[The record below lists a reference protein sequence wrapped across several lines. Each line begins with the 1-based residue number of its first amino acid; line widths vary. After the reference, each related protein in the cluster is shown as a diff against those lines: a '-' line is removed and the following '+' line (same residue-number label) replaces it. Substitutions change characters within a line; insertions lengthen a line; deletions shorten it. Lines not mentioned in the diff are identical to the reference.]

1 VNAPVLAE
9 PPSGVARRFA
19 AFTLAY
25 TVFVILFG
33 AVVRITG
40 SGAGCGQHWPT
51 CHGEVAHLPRTFATA
66 IELTHR
72 VTSGLALVLV
82 LGLFGVTFH
91 RTPSGHPTRRL
102 AIGAVLLMLLEALI
116 GAGLVLLALVA
127 KNASV
132 ARAIVMPAHLLSTY
146 ALTAVLTLLV
156 VWRDDGVRA
165 ANEPRTR
172 LLLLACGVALVVVSA
187 TGAVTALGDTLY
199 PPDAASV
206 GSRLAEDQASGAHFL
221 MRLRVV
227 HPVLAVLAAA
237 FVASA
242 ARRIAARSAS
252 PRLRSASRA
261 VVVFVAAQLAAGILN
276 VFLSA
281 PGWLQVMH
289 LGLALGLWI
298 AFVVLAHE
306 VRVALRVARAS
317 SARHR

>member
-1 VNAPVLAE
+1 VNAPALAE

-51 CHGEVAHLPRTFATA
+51 CHGEIAHLPRTLATA

-72 VTSGLALVLV
+72 VTSGLALVAV
-82 LGLFGVTFH
+82 LGLFGVTF
-91 RTPSGHPTRRL
+91 RRAPSGHPARKL
-102 AIGAVLLMLLEALI
+102 AAGAVLLMLLEALI
-116 GAGLVLLALVA
+116 GAGLVLLELVA

-156 VWRDDGVRA
+156 VLRDDRTSA
-165 ANEPRTR
+165 AKDRPVW
-172 LLLLACGVALVVVSA
+172 LLLVACGVALVVVSA

-199 PPDAASV
+199 PPQAGST
-206 GSRLAEDQASGAHFL
+206 GSRLAEDQASSAHFL
-221 MRLRVV
+221 MRLRIV

-237 FVASA
+237 LVASA
-242 ARRIAARSAS
+242 ARRIAARLAS
-252 PRLRSASRA
+252 PRLRSASRT
-261 VVVFVAAQLAAGILN
+261 VVVFVAVQLAAGVLN

-281 PGWLQVMH
+281 PGWLQVAH
-289 LGLALGLWI
+289 LALALGLWI
-298 AFVVLAHE
+298 AFVLLAYE
-306 VRVALRVARAS
+306 V
-317 SARHR
+317 SAAEPA